1 MKVGNLVI
9 KKWGRIEPHQQETV
23 GVCTGLQLDHIR
35 VVYPNGKWGWHKAKE
50 FEVISE
56 GR

>member
-23 GVCTGLQLDHIR
+23 GVCLALQLDHIR
-35 VVYPNGKWGWHKAKE
+35 VAYPNGKWGWHKAKE

-56 GR
+56 RR

>member
-35 VVYPNGKWGWHKAKE
+35 VVYPNGKWGWHKTKE